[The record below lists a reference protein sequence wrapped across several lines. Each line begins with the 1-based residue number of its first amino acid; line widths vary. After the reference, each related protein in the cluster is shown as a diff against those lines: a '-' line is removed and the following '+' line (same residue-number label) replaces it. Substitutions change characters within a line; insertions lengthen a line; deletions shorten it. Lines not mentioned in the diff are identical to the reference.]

1 MSPNDISEL
10 MMADTGG
17 VKISR
22 SSSLENALIET
33 PSDGHCKPKILHF
46 IEDVQDIKNLNWCGY
61 VLSVL
66 EATFPSY
73 AKGQSALFNGPIHF
87 LVCAYVDRVVDIRRR
102 VIRAWP
108 TIKGW
113 TLESLKQREDLERDQ
128 FGTGRLESRLD
139 KDRWLAEHDIT
150 RRTGVAGG
158 DSSTTSTHRAKRLRD
173 KFIASSSVLANAIS
187 IWLDDYKSIPEEL
200 LEDDCF
206 RVGSQIGRKLLGI
219 TEQELQGDDEIT
231 TRLTQARLDEEEYS
245 QDWID
250 EMEKMMA
257 AYDKKKSI
265 ATGFTRPSFV
275 LDGFDCPDPF
285 ATQPSPRAG
294 QSSRNAEPLHTDARA
309 DCAPVVRQP
318 EEAVDHA
325 GSAMPDIASDVGV
338 PDVPTEA
345 HISVPGSGLVV
356 AGGVRGE
363 ATVGSSGEETIGVR
377 EGGKEVVI
385 TTKPKSVKGKAANKA
400 GMTKEMALKRGQE
413 KQPAVTKRP
422 PLSKEKGLV
431 IADAG
436 TGGIGDDLPLK
447 TASVLGKGKEKVA
460 STVETAR
467 VRRASPALRSP
478 FNERAVRLTAKANSN
493 DKELYYWV
501 LSTAETHES
510 IRDAIVYEDSYKRTV
525 QSAFLSLAPFK
536 HVSPVIVDTW
546 CSYLNNME
554 KLKAP
559 DTVSRLFFSTRPC
572 AQSLIDIL
580 EGWDEER
587 RFTDFWTILFEEAL
601 GAGYSNWE
609 KHELFFFPIWGE
621 KQQYVVCF
629 DVPDSKMNIIDHTL
643 AEQHASFAEKY
654 GTTPSMLWKFLADA
668 IDKCKD
674 SRMADLIRGCTTHV
688 VAMPWRNNLSI
699 MEDGMY
705 VMRHLETYFGEKDKD
720 WDCGLTA
727 KGSKSLEMFRIKFA
741 RVLLTSPYNVRGAA
755 NQKQAT
761 KFWRDKPKNFNF
773 EKWVENYG
781 L

>member
-1 MSPNDISEL
+1 M
-10 MMADTGG
+10 
-17 VKISR
+17 
-22 SSSLENALIET
+22 
-33 PSDGHCKPKILHF
+33 PKR
-46 IEDVQDIKNLNWCGY
+46 GRP
-61 VLSVL
+61 LSQVT
-66 EATFPSY
+66 EA
-73 AKGQSALFNGPIHF
+73 
-87 LVCAYVDRVVDIRRR
+87 
-102 VIRAWP
+102 
-108 TIKGW
+108 
-113 TLESLKQREDLERDQ
+113 
-128 FGTGRLESRLD
+128 
-139 KDRWLAEHDIT
+139 
-150 RRTGVAGG
+150 
-158 DSSTTSTHRAKRLRD
+158 
-173 KFIASSSVLANAIS
+173 
-187 IWLDDYKSIPEEL
+187 
-200 LEDDCF
+200 
-206 RVGSQIGRKLLGI
+206 
-219 TEQELQGDDEIT
+219 
-231 TRLTQARLDEEEYS
+231 
-245 QDWID
+245 
-250 EMEKMMA
+250 
-257 AYDKKKSI
+257 
-265 ATGFTRPSFV
+265 
-275 LDGFDCPDPF
+275 
-285 ATQPSPRAG
+285 AG

-413 KQPAVTKRP
+413 KQPAVTKVGTNVKLRP

-447 TASVLGKGKEKVA
+447 TASVLGKGKEKVNKANEAVRSVA

-467 VRRASPALRSP
+467 
-478 FNERAVRLTAKANSN
+478 
-493 DKELYYWV
+493 
-501 LSTAETHES
+501 
-510 IRDAIVYEDSYKRTV
+510 
-525 QSAFLSLAPFK
+525 
-536 HVSPVIVDTW
+536 
-546 CSYLNNME
+546 
-554 KLKAP
+554 
-559 DTVSRLFFSTRPC
+559 
-572 AQSLIDIL
+572 
-580 EGWDEER
+580 
-587 RFTDFWTILFEEAL
+587 
-601 GAGYSNWE
+601 
-609 KHELFFFPIWGE
+609 FFFPIWGE

-727 KGSKSLEMFRIKFA
+727 KGSKSNQVLER
-741 RVLLTSPYNVRGAA
+741 
-755 NQKQAT
+755 
-761 KFWRDKPKNFNF
+761 
-773 EKWVENYG
+773 
-781 L
+781 